1 MGTRLLYR
9 LGGKEDDDEYLKEID
24 DDDDDDD
31 DKCDDY
37 DRYDKDDNDKDDDDD
52 DDDEKRSLHK
62 RSIRKRFYE
71 PKSRRRDSGVVSIQ
85 GTGEVVKIVF
95 RSDPWVTRRG
105 FFAHYS
111 LGQAGKESG
120 TIWILVSLELAI

>member
-1 MGTRLLYR
+1 MYR
-9 LGGKEDDDEYLKEID
+9 LGGKDDDHEYLKKI

-37 DRYDKDDNDKDDDDD
+37 DRNDKDDNDKDDDRDGDDD
-52 DDDEKRSLHK
+52 DDDEKRSIHK
-62 RSIRKRFYE
+62 GSIRKRFHE
-71 PKSRRRDSGVVSIQ
+71 PKSRRRDSSVVSIQ

-111 LGQAGKESG
+111 LGQAGKER
-120 TIWILVSLELAI
+120 TLNLIC

>member
-1 MGTRLLYR
+1 MYR
-9 LGGKEDDDEYLKEID
+9 LGGKDDDHEYLKKI

-37 DRYDKDDNDKDDDDD
+37 DRNDKDDNDKDDDRDGDDDDD
-52 DDDEKRSLHK
+52 DDDEKRSIHK
-62 RSIRKRFYE
+62 GSIRKRFHE
-71 PKSRRRDSGVVSIQ
+71 PKSRRRDSSVVSIQ

-111 LGQAGKESG
+111 LGQAGKER
-120 TIWILVSLELAI
+120 TLNLIW